1 MPSPDERAI
10 EEAIEQMDFRAAL
23 ALASRAAEGDRE
35 RLRRLVKAKRQEA
48 VTSAEHLAARIQ
60 SMARADHYEGLLGL
74 AEDPDT
80 ELLLALLSQELRRGA
95 QLHLDGALRRR
106 KRFRAAAK
114 RHMKA
119 ASEAL
124 ALFDT
129 RTAQSEIARVEVRW
143 LTAEQREELDTLRA
157 QAERVAAERLDLES
171 RTAEVL
177 REHISEKP
185 TKPPKRR
192 RAKPRPTSSRQAKE
206 KPIQP
211 TEREPAGKSA
221 PDGQGPARAGCLGSA
236 LVILGTMATPIVL
249 LVGGF

>member
-1 MPSPDERAI
+1 
-10 EEAIEQMDFRAAL
+10 MDFRAAL
-23 ALASRAAEGDRE
+23 ALAGRAAEGDRE
-35 RLRRLVKAKRQEA
+35 RLRSLVKAKRQEA
-48 VTSAEHLAARIQ
+48 VTSAEQLAARIQ

-106 KRFRAAAK
+106 KRFRAAAE

-177 REHISEKP
+177 REHISENP
-185 TKPPKRR
+185 VKPPKRR
-192 RAKPRPTSSRQAKE
+192 RAKPRPTRSRQSKE

-211 TEREPAGKSA
+211 PEREPAGESA
-221 PDGQGPARAGCLGSA
+221 PDRQGSGRAGCLGSA
-236 LVILGTMATPIVL
+236 LVILGTMAVPIVL
-249 LVGGF
+249 LVAGF

>member
-10 EEAIEQMDFRAAL
+10 EEALAELDFRAAR
-23 ALASRAAEGDRE
+23 ALADRSVE
-35 RLRRLVKAKRQEA
+35 ADRKRLRRLVETARAEA
-48 VTSAEHLAARIQ
+48 VTRAEHLAARIQ

-74 AEDPDT
+74 AEDSET
-80 ELLLALLSQELRRGA
+80 ELLLALLSPELRRGA

-106 KRFRAAAK
+106 KRFRAAAG

-129 RTAQSEIARVEVRW
+129 RTAEGEIAKVEIRW
-143 LTAEQREELDTLRA
+143 LTTDQREELDTLRA
-157 QAERVAAERLDLES
+157 QAERVASERLDLES

-177 REHISEKP
+177 REHISENP
-185 TKPPKRR
+185 INPPRR
-192 RAKPRPTSSRQAKE
+192 RRHKPLPRSSRQARKE
-206 KPIQP
+206 PP
-211 TEREPAGKSA
+211 APPERKPAGESA
-221 PDGQGPARAGCLGSA
+221 ADGEGSGRAGCLGSA
-236 LVILGTMATPIVL
+236 LVILGTVAAPVVL